1 MGPLARVRRRGR
13 RASARRLT
21 TTSSAC
27 PVAAV
32 GRPCHDADAVTSWI
46 STRLDP
52 LGSRITTRL
61 PENNGADGNRSTLR
75 EERGAPRRHQHRIGR
90 SRRGCSATRPNAR
103 SSWHYRAAPR
113 SPSGVDRARTPV
125 GGSPSPSTRS
135 RSHGRG
141 RTTRFR
147 RRWPFR
153 PHLRDVLALR
163 VLDREHA
170 DQASRQVLV
179 EQKLHAGVASR
190 RSRSAA
196 NSIAART

>member
-13 RASARRLT
+13 RASDRRLT

-90 SRRGCSATRPNAR
+90 SRRGCSATRPNSR
-103 SSWHYRAAPR
+103 SSWHCRAAPR
-113 SPSGVDRARTPV
+113 SPSGWTVQERQLAEVRVLRHDHEVMVAGVRPDLGV
-125 GGSPSPSTRS
+125 GG
-135 RSHGRG
+135 
-141 RTTRFR
+141 RFE
-147 RRWPFR
+147 